1 MRNLAIFD
9 VDGTLTATNE
19 VDHECFVSAM
29 RSSFALGDGDLDW
42 AGAPH
47 VTDASIM
54 RWICETH
61 AGHAPPTHQRDS
73 FIGEFVGLLRKAL
86 TASPERFAPV
96 PGATGLV
103 PILESA
109 GWDVALATGGWSAS
123 AQLKLGEVEPALL
136 RVAFAS
142 ASDAESREE
151 ILRLALSRAESRSGS
166 SYSRVVSLGDGL
178 WDVRTARALDMP
190 FIGIATGRRAEEL
203 RGAGAS
209 IVLPDFL
216 ERSALLD
223 ALATAC
229 VPVLLPVAKGT
240 LAEASPSHE
249 KGGRH
254 ADR

>member
-19 VDHECFVSAM
+19 VDHECFLRAL
-29 RSSFALGDGDLDW
+29 RSSFALGDGTGELDW

-54 RWICETH
+54 RWLCETH
-61 AGHAPPTHQRDS
+61 AGGTPLAPQRDS
-73 FIGEFVGLLRKAL
+73 FIGEFVALLRQAL
-86 TASPERFAPV
+86 TTSPERFAAV
-96 PGATGLV
+96 PGAPGLV
-103 PILESA
+103 SELESA

-123 AQLKLGEVEPALL
+123 AQLKLGEVDPALL

-151 ILRLALSRAESRSGS
+151 IVLLAQQRAAARSGS
-166 SYSRVVSLGDGL
+166 SYSRVVSIGDGL

-190 FIGIATGRRAEEL
+190 FIGIATGGRADEL
-203 RGAGAS
+203 RRAGAS
-209 IVLPDFL
+209 VVLPDFL
-216 ERSALLD
+216 DRPTLLD
-223 ALATAC
+223 ALATASI
-229 VPVLLPVAKGT
+229 PG
-240 LAEASPSHE
+240 E
-249 KGGRH
+249 RH